1 MPGCPFVE
9 RGLIHL
15 VIFCLSRKS
24 MYSMS
29 VEYYV
34 KDRPIGWLR
43 FCTLCKSHTYEGNS
57 ISHFPFQF
65 KLLAYCI
72 VMMM

>member
-9 RGLIHL
+9 RGLINL

-24 MYSMS
+24 MYFMS

-34 KDRPIGWLR
+34 KGRPIGWLR
-43 FCTLCKSHTYEGNS
+43 FCTLCKSHTRATLSAIFLFNLNCLPVVS
-57 ISHFPFQF
+57 
-65 KLLAYCI
+65 LW
-72 VMMM
+72 